1 MKPKATHHNWRP
13 ARQRTAAK
21 NRGGGEKGNE
31 GRKEERKA
39 GRMKRKKETSLQGGW
54 TYSLRGE
61 TSKLPATG
69 MENKN

>member
-1 MKPKATHHNWRP
+1 MKEGRKD
-13 ARQRTAAK
+13 
-21 NRGGGEKGNE
+21 
-31 GRKEERKA
+31 GRKEERKDC
-39 GRMKRKKETSLQGGW
+39 RMKRKKETSLQGGW